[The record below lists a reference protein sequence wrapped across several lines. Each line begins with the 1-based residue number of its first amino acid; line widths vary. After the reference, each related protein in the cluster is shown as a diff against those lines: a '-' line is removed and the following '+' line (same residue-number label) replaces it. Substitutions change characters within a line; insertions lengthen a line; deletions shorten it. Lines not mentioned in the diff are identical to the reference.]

1 MSEKVGR
8 KTDLTEDLFRQIKES
23 ILNGNDLRETAKVC
37 DIPESTLYT
46 WHSDNYLNLTDK
58 VLSWKHERM
67 LKLAETNLEGI
78 MGLGIS
84 DKDSIKVVADVSK
97 FVSETLGKKNYS
109 KQVNTDLTSGG
120 KELKGI
126 TGINYIV
133 PNGNNPETNT
143 ETAPG
148 I

>member
-46 WHSDNYLNLTDK
+46 WHSDNYLNIADK

-120 KELKGI
+120 KPIMVNIDKDIAEK
-126 TGINYIV
+126 
-133 PNGNNPETNT
+133 NNVANSEPKDNS
-143 ETAPG
+143 
-148 I
+148 

>member
-46 WHSDNYLNLTDK
+46 WHSDNYLNITDK

-120 KELKGI
+120 KPIMVNIDKDIAEK
-126 TGINYIV
+126 
-133 PNGNNPETNT
+133 NNVANT
-143 ETAPG
+143 FAKNCG
-148 I
+148 

>member
-8 KTDLTEDLFRQIKES
+8 KTDLTEDLFRQIKEA
-23 ILNGNDLRETAKVC
+23 ILNGNDLIETAKVC

-46 WHSDNYLNLTDK
+46 WHSDNYLNIADK

-84 DKDSIKVVADVSK
+84 DKNSINVVADVSK

-120 KELKGI
+120 KPII
-126 TGINYIV
+126 TPEEKSKINNIIEEYL
-133 PNGNNPETNT
+133 NGEN
-143 ETAPG
+143 
-148 I
+148 

>member
-46 WHSDNYLNLTDK
+46 WHSDNYLNIADK

-84 DKDSIKVVADVSK
+84 DKNSIKVVADVSK

-120 KELKGI
+120 KPLII
-126 TGINYIV
+126 TPEEKSKINNIIEEYL
-133 PNGNNPETNT
+133 NGEN
-143 ETAPG
+143 
-148 I
+148 

>member
-46 WHSDNYLNLTDK
+46 WHSDNYLNITDK

-120 KELKGI
+120 KPIMVNIDKDIAEK
-126 TGINYIV
+126 
-133 PNGNNPETNT
+133 NNVANSEPKDNS
-143 ETAPG
+143 
-148 I
+148 

>member
-46 WHSDNYLNLTDK
+46 WHSDNYLNIADK

-120 KELKGI
+120 KPIMVNIDKDIAEKNNVANSEPKG
-126 TGINYIV
+126 NS
-133 PNGNNPETNT
+133 
-143 ETAPG
+143 
-148 I
+148 

>member
-46 WHSDNYLNLTDK
+46 WHSDNYLNIADK

-84 DKDSIKVVADVSK
+84 DKNSIKVVADVSK

-120 KELKGI
+120 KPII
-126 TGINYIV
+126 TPEEKSKINNIIEEYL
-133 PNGNNPETNT
+133 NGEN
-143 ETAPG
+143 
-148 I
+148 

>member
-46 WHSDNYLNLTDK
+46 WHSDNYLNIADK

-120 KELKGI
+120 KPIMVNIDKDIAEK
-126 TGINYIV
+126 
-133 PNGNNPETNT
+133 NNVANT
-143 ETAPG
+143 FAKNCG
-148 I
+148 